1 MAEDGLLQMEGI
13 IYEYSSLYSGLVSA
27 ITSQLMIDANIHNIE
42 IKYIVSDR
50 CPPVSIHND
59 VGVQV
64 FLDQKKANVDFFTK
78 YPLCITL
85 KNIAIDNQDSVVIVD
100 RRHSDVSRTLTN
112 FDLYSSNSIRLIGV
126 NLDGVVDENTDE
138 GNGVISDLSNLFIA
152 ENQIYNDKETSMEVM
167 RHYGVV
173 EKFRFLVTRSSSSCY
188 YLKCPADNCSWMMN
202 SSCLNQSKL
211 FKIRK
216 YCAEHTCSI
225 RDRVYARRQ
234 GITDVV
240 AVLIMDKF
248 IDPSTVYTPK
258 DISEDVLKVHDV
270 ALTYMQAWRAKENA
284 IKLVRGDPAESY
296 AKLPGYLY
304 ILEQTYLGSILKLER
319 TECDKFLYAFVALEA
334 CIRGWEYCR
343 PIVVVDGAA
352 LRGSYGGTMLSAS
365 TIDLGDHI
373 LPLAYAIVDSKND
386 ASWTWFFEQFREA
399 YGERENMCFMS
410 DRNESIWKGTARNF
424 HRNTEDLKKLFFT
437 MAKAYT
443 IQQFEAIMQRID
455 QIDPRI
461 RDYLYDIGIARR
473 LLVISLL
480 EFMRVTIQRWIHKHN
495 EEAAKTRSELTKKY
509 DLMLQ
514 KSIALS
520 SSMRVIPST
529 VDMHAVVDGPK
540 QYIVN
545 LNTKMCSCG
554 RFQNDEIP
562 CGHGV
567 TVLRY
572 RRLHETYYCSPFYSL
587 KNFQDT
593 YAIPVEPLPCESTW
607 GIPSY
612 VSEPKLMPLGPKRAA
627 ERPQLERWKGFADM
641 IFDWN

>member
-13 IYEYSSLYSGLVSA
+13 IYDYSSLYSGLVSA

-59 VGVQV
+59 VGVRI
-64 FLDQKKANVDFFTK
+64 FLDQNKSNVDFFTK

-85 KNIAIDNQDSVVIVD
+85 KNIAIDNQDSVVVVD

-126 NLDGVVDENTDE
+126 NLDRVVDENTDE

-152 ENQIYNDKETSMEVM
+152 ENQIYNDKETLMEVM

-216 YCAEHTCSI
+216 YCAEHTCSV

-248 IDPSTVYTPK
+248 INPSTVYTPK

-270 ALTYMQAWRAKENA
+270 ALTYMQAWRAKEKA

-296 AKLPGYLY
+296 AKLPG
-304 ILEQTYLGSILKLER
+304 
-319 TECDKFLYAFVALEA
+319 
-334 CIRGWEYCR
+334 
-343 PIVVVDGAA
+343 
-352 LRGSYGGTMLSAS
+352 
-365 TIDLGDHI
+365 HI
-373 LPLAYAIVDSKND
+373 LPLAYAIVDSEND

-399 YGERENMCFMS
+399 YGERDNMCFLS
-410 DRNESIWKGTARNF
+410 ETSAYGKGLPEYILDWNI
-424 HRNTEDLKKLFFT
+424 LL
-437 MAKAYT
+437 AYDT
-443 IQQFEAIMQRID
+443 YA
-455 QIDPRI
+455 
-461 RDYLYDIGIARR
+461 
-473 LLVISLL
+473 
-480 EFMRVTIQRWIHKHN
+480 
-495 EEAAKTRSELTKKY
+495 
-509 DLMLQ
+509 
-514 KSIALS
+514 
-520 SSMRVIPST
+520 VIPST
-529 VDMHAVVDGPK
+529 VDMHVVVDGPK
-540 QYIVN
+540 
-545 LNTKMCSCG
+545 
-554 RFQNDEIP
+554 R
-562 CGHGV
+562 
-567 TVLRY
+567 
-572 RRLHETYYCSPFYSL
+572 L

-593 YAIPVEPLPCESTW
+593 YAIPVEPIPCESTW
-607 GIPSY
+607 DILSY
-612 VSEPKLMPLGPKRAA
+612 VLEPKLMPPGPNRAA
-627 ERPQLERWKGFADM
+627 GRPQLERWKGFADM
-641 IFDWN
+641 ISDWN

>member
-13 IYEYSSLYSGLVSA
+13 IYEYSSLYSGLASA

-59 VGVQV
+59 VGVRV
-64 FLDQKKANVDFFTK
+64 FLDQKKSNVDFFTK

-85 KNIAIDNQDSVVIVD
+85 KNIAIDNQDSVVVVD

-112 FDLYSSNSIRLIGV
+112 FDLYSSYSIRLIGV

-152 ENQIYNDKETSMEVM
+152 ENQIYNDKKTLMEVM

-188 YLKCPADNCSWMMN
+188 YLKCLADNCSWMMN

-211 FKIRK
+211 FKVRK
-216 YCAEHTCSI
+216 YCAEHTCSV

-234 GITDVV
+234 GITDIV

-258 DISEDVLKVHDV
+258 DIAEDVLKVHDV
-270 ALTYMQAWRAKENA
+270 ALTYMQAWRAKEKA
-284 IKLVRGDPAESY
+284 IKLVRGDPTESY

-304 ILEQTYLGSILKLER
+304 ILEQTYPGSVLKLER

-352 LRGSYGGTMLSAS
+352 LRGAYGGTMLTAS
-365 TIDLGDHI
+365 T
-373 LPLAYAIVDSKND
+373 
-386 ASWTWFFEQFREA
+386 
-399 YGERENMCFMS
+399 M
-410 DRNESIWKGTARNF
+410 
-424 HRNTEDLKKLFFT
+424 
-437 MAKAYT
+437 
-443 IQQFEAIMQRID
+443 
-455 QIDPRI
+455 DP
-461 RDYLYDIGIARR
+461 G
-473 LLVISLL
+473 V
-480 EFMRVTIQRWIHKHN
+480 QRWIHKHN
-495 EEAAKTRSELTKKY
+495 EEAAKTRSELTKIY

-529 VDMHAVVDGPK
+529 VDMHVVVDGPK
-540 QYIVN
+540 RYIVN

-562 CGHGV
+562 CGHGI

-572 RRLHETYYCSPFYSL
+572 IRLHETNYCSPFYSL

-607 GIPSY
+607 DIPSY
-612 VSEPKLMPLGPKRAA
+612 VSEPKLMSPGPKRAA
-627 ERPQLERWKGFADM
+627 GRPQLERWKGFADVK
-641 IFDWN
+641 FKRSKVTCSRCRQVGHNRTTCSNYPVQNK

>member
-59 VGVQV
+59 VGVRV
-64 FLDQKKANVDFFTK
+64 FLDQKKSNVDFFTK

-85 KNIAIDNQDSVVIVD
+85 KNIAIDNQDSIVVVD

-152 ENQIYNDKETSMEVM
+152 EKQIYNDKETLMEVM

-173 EKFRFLVTRSSSSCY
+173 EKFKFLVTRSSSSCY

-216 YCAEHTCSI
+216 YCVEHTCSV
-225 RDRVYARRQ
+225 RDRVNARRQ

-240 AVLIMDKF
+240 VVLIMDKF

-258 DISEDVLKVHDV
+258 DIAEEVLKVHDV
-270 ALTYMQAWRAKENA
+270 ALTYMQAWRAKQKA

-296 AKLPGYLY
+296 AKLP
-304 ILEQTYLGSILKLER
+304 
-319 TECDKFLYAFVALEA
+319 
-334 CIRGWEYCR
+334 
-343 PIVVVDGAA
+343 A
-352 LRGSYGGTMLSAS
+352 LRGAYGGTMLTAS
-365 TIDLGDHI
+365 TIDPGGHI
-373 LPLAYAIVDSKND
+373 LPLAYAIVDSEND
-386 ASWTWFFEQFREA
+386 ASWTWFFEQFREV

-410 DRNESIWKGTARNF
+410 NRNESIWKGTARVYPGLEHFACIWHLCCNVLKNF

-437 MAKAYT
+437 MAKAYA

-455 QIDPRI
+455 HIDPRI
-461 RDYLYDIGIARR
+461 RDYLYDIGYSKWSRAYSKCKRTWTMTSNVAESLNNVNRIARM
-473 LLVISLL
+473 LPVISLL
-480 EFMRVTIQRWIHKHN
+480 EFMRVTVQRWIHKHN
-495 EEAAKTRSELTKKY
+495 EEPAKTRSELTKKY

-529 VDMHAVVDGPK
+529 VDMHVVVDGPK
-540 QYIVN
+540 
-545 LNTKMCSCG
+545 
-554 RFQNDEIP
+554 R
-562 CGHGV
+562 
-567 TVLRY
+567 
-572 RRLHETYYCSPFYSL
+572 L

-593 YAIPVEPLPCESTW
+593 YAIPVEPLPCESIW
-607 GIPSY
+607 DIPSY
-612 VSEPKLMPLGPKRAA
+612 ISEPKLMPPGPKRAA
-627 ERPQLERWKGFADM
+627 GRPQLER
-641 IFDWN
+641 

>member
-1 MAEDGLLQMEGI
+1 MEGI

-50 CPPVSIHND
+50 CPPISIHND
-59 VGVQV
+59 V
-64 FLDQKKANVDFFTK
+64 
-78 YPLCITL
+78 
-85 KNIAIDNQDSVVIVD
+85 DNQDSVVVVD
-100 RRHSDVSRTLTN
+100 RKHSDVSRTLTN

-152 ENQIYNDKETSMEVM
+152 ENQIYNDKETLMEVM

-173 EKFRFLVTRSSSSCY
+173 EKFRFIVTRSSSSCY

-216 YCAEHTCSI
+216 YCAEHTCSV

-248 IDPSTVYTPK
+248 IDPSIVYTPK
-258 DISEDVLKVHDV
+258 DIAEDVLKVHGV
-270 ALTYMQAWRAKENA
+270 ALTYMQAWRAKEKA

-296 AKLPGYLY
+296 AKLP
-304 ILEQTYLGSILKLER
+304 
-319 TECDKFLYAFVALEA
+319 EA

-352 LRGSYGGTMLSAS
+352 LRGAYGGTMLTAS
-365 TIDLGDHI
+365 T
-373 LPLAYAIVDSKND
+373 
-386 ASWTWFFEQFREA
+386 
-399 YGERENMCFMS
+399 M
-410 DRNESIWKGTARNF
+410 
-424 HRNTEDLKKLFFT
+424 
-437 MAKAYT
+437 
-443 IQQFEAIMQRID
+443 
-455 QIDPRI
+455 DP
-461 RDYLYDIGIARR
+461 G
-473 LLVISLL
+473 V
-480 EFMRVTIQRWIHKHN
+480 QRWIHKHN
-495 EEAAKTRSELTKKY
+495 EEAAKTRSALTKKY
-509 DLMLQ
+509 DLVLH

-540 QYIVN
+540 RYIVN

-562 CGHGV
+562 CGHGIA
-567 TVLRY
+567 VLRY
-572 RRLHETYYCSPFYSL
+572 KRLHETDYCSPFYSL

-607 GIPSY
+607 DIPSY
-612 VSEPKLMPLGPKRAA
+612 VSEPKLMPPGPKRAA
-627 ERPQLERWKGFADM
+627 GRPQLERWKGFADVKFKRSKVTCSRCRQVGHNM
-641 IFDWN
+641 TTCSNYPVQKI

>member
-1 MAEDGLLQMEGI
+1 
-13 IYEYSSLYSGLVSA
+13 
-27 ITSQLMIDANIHNIE
+27 MIDANIHNIE

-50 CPPVSIHND
+50 CPHISVHND
-59 VGVQV
+59 
-64 FLDQKKANVDFFTK
+64 
-78 YPLCITL
+78 
-85 KNIAIDNQDSVVIVD
+85 VD

-152 ENQIYNDKETSMEVM
+152 ENQIYNDKETLMEVM

-216 YCAEHTCSI
+216 YCAEHTCSV

-258 DISEDVLKVHDV
+258 DIAEDILKVHDV
-270 ALTYMQAWRAKENA
+270 ALTYMQAWRAKEKA

-296 AKLPGYLY
+296 AKLP
-304 ILEQTYLGSILKLER
+304 
-319 TECDKFLYAFVALEA
+319 EA

-352 LRGSYGGTMLSAS
+352 LRGAYGGTMLTAS
-365 TIDLGDHI
+365 TMDPGGHI

-410 DRNESIWKGTARNF
+410 DRNESIWKGIARNF

-461 RDYLYDIGIARR
+461 RDYLYDIGYSKWSRAYSKCKRTWTMASNVAESLNNVNRIARR

-480 EFMRVTIQRWIHKHN
+480 EFMRV
-495 EEAAKTRSELTKKY
+495 
-509 DLMLQ
+509 
-514 KSIALS
+514 
-520 SSMRVIPST
+520 IPLT
-529 VDMHAVVDGPK
+529 VDMHVVVDGPK
-540 QYIVN
+540 RYIVN

-562 CGHGV
+562 CGHGIA
-567 TVLRY
+567 VLRY
-572 RRLHETYYCSPFYSL
+572 KRLHETDYCSPFYSL

-607 GIPSY
+607 DIPSY
-612 VSEPKLMPLGPKRAA
+612 VSEPKLMPPGPKRAA
-627 ERPQLERWKGFADM
+627 GRPQLEHWKGFADVK
-641 IFDWN
+641 FKRSKVTCSRYRQVGHNRTTCSNYPVQNK

>member
-1 MAEDGLLQMEGI
+1 MEGI
-13 IYEYSSLYSGLVSA
+13 IYEYSSLYSGLASA

-59 VGVQV
+59 V
-64 FLDQKKANVDFFTK
+64 
-78 YPLCITL
+78 
-85 KNIAIDNQDSVVIVD
+85 DNQDSVVVVD

-112 FDLYSSNSIRLIGV
+112 FDLYSSYSIRLIGV

-152 ENQIYNDKETSMEVM
+152 ENQIYNDKKTLMEVM

-188 YLKCPADNCSWMMN
+188 YLKCLADNCSWMMN

-211 FKIRK
+211 FKVRK
-216 YCAEHTCSI
+216 YCAEHTCSV

-234 GITDVV
+234 GITDIV

-258 DISEDVLKVHDV
+258 DIAEDVLKVHDV
-270 ALTYMQAWRAKENA
+270 ALTYMQAWRAKEKA
-284 IKLVRGDPAESY
+284 IKLVRGDPTESY
-296 AKLPGYLY
+296 AKLP
-304 ILEQTYLGSILKLER
+304 
-319 TECDKFLYAFVALEA
+319 EA

-352 LRGSYGGTMLSAS
+352 LRGAYGGTMLTAS
-365 TIDLGDHI
+365 T
-373 LPLAYAIVDSKND
+373 
-386 ASWTWFFEQFREA
+386 
-399 YGERENMCFMS
+399 M
-410 DRNESIWKGTARNF
+410 
-424 HRNTEDLKKLFFT
+424 
-437 MAKAYT
+437 
-443 IQQFEAIMQRID
+443 
-455 QIDPRI
+455 DP
-461 RDYLYDIGIARR
+461 G
-473 LLVISLL
+473 V
-480 EFMRVTIQRWIHKHN
+480 QRWIHKHN
-495 EEAAKTRSELTKKY
+495 EEAAKTRSELTKIY

-529 VDMHAVVDGPK
+529 VDMHVVVDGPK
-540 QYIVN
+540 
-545 LNTKMCSCG
+545 
-554 RFQNDEIP
+554 R
-562 CGHGV
+562 
-567 TVLRY
+567 
-572 RRLHETYYCSPFYSL
+572 L

-607 GIPSY
+607 DIPSY
-612 VSEPKLMPLGPKRAA
+612 VSEPKLMSPGPKRAA
-627 ERPQLERWKGFADM
+627 GRPQLERWKGFADVK
-641 IFDWN
+641 FKRSKVTCSRCRQVGHNRTTCSNYPVQNK